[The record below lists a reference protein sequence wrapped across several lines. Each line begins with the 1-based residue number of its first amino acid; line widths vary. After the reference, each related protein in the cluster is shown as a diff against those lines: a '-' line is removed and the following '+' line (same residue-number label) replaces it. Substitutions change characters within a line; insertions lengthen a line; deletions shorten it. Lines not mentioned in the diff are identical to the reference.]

1 MDTDGQDDYDIPPHT
16 HTLKTTKTEKTRKGS
31 IGHGCPHFRFFGTER
46 KSHNDY
52 SG

>member
-1 MDTDGQDDYDIPPHT
+1 MDTDGQDDSDIPPHT
-16 HTLKTTKTEKTRKGS
+16 HTLKTEKTRKGS
-31 IGHGCPHFRFFGTER
+31 IGHGCPHFRFFATGS